1 MLKLPAEA
9 AQTYSKALQMLPRNQ
24 TNFKQAQSEKAVETK
39 LLRARAFLAA
49 KCYSDALTDL
59 QEVLTQESWN
69 YQAHFL
75 IAKCLAAGAE
85 NSQS

>member
-1 MLKLPAEA
+1 M
-9 AQTYSKALQMLPRNQ
+9 KAKCL
-24 TNFKQAQSEKAVETK
+24 
-39 LLRARAFLAA
+39 LAA

-69 YQAHFL
+69 LQAHFL

-85 NSQS
+85 NSQSKSADLMQHLELVAKAEDPYYSGNALYLLARVLAKDK